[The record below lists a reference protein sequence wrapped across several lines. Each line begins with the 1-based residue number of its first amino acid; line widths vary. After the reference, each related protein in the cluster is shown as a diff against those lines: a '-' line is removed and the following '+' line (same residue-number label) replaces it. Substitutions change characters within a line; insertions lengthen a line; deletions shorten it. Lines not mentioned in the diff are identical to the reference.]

1 MSDKE
6 ILKKL
11 SELHEVAIKAIKE
24 YNILAKNN
32 NQNTRMAYATASS
45 YANEHDEDE
54 DGNKINTDFEKVVN
68 DSWGENVGISI
79 TSPEAEMWFPSSIC
93 Q

>member
-1 MSDKE
+1 MYDKE
-6 ILKKL
+6 ILEKL

-45 YANEHDEDE
+45 YANEEEDE
-54 DGNKINTDFEKVVN
+54 DGNKINTNFEKVVN
-68 DSWGENVGISI
+68 DSWRENVGISI